1 MERDNGLG
9 GGPSCTRGGQG
20 HGDRAGRELGVSWEA
35 ASARSTL
42 PIIIFFTLGLQSQKH
57 FGACGVKVGRGEQRS
72 APGLLGGSGCAGKGR
87 ALHRAGQCWEES
99 LCKRGQLLGS
109 AGKWGARGQRDRGQ
123 GMGTVL
129 GVPRPWCRSSCAR
142 PRHQSGW
149 GCLLGEVSVSG
160 VESFPINQ

>member
-1 MERDNGLG
+1 MG
-9 GGPSCTRGGQG
+9 TGQVG
-20 HGDRAGRELGVSWEA
+20 SWGCLWEQH
-35 ASARSTL
+35 L
-42 PIIIFFTLGLQSQKH
+42 PDPHFQLFIFFFTLGLQTQKH

-99 LCKRGQLLGS
+99 LCRRGQLLGS
-109 AGKWGARGQRDRGQ
+109 TGRRGARGQRDHGQ

-129 GVPRPWCRSSCAR
+129 GVPRPRCRSSCAR
-142 PRHQSGW
+142 PRLQHQSGW